1 MLKDIN
7 GCIII
12 PTYNNARTL
21 SRVLDEVLQYGSAD
35 TIIVID
41 DGSTDETPEIL
52 RQYEGRVI
60 LLRNEPN
67 RGKGYSLRRGFREA
81 LDRGFENAITIDSDG
96 QHFPDDIPAF
106 IKAARE
112 HPGAMVMG
120 NRNMAQAGVP
130 GKSSFG
136 NRFSSFWFW
145 VHTGIRLKDTQTG
158 FRLYPLTWVSKINL
172 ITNRFETE
180 VEVLVKL
187 AWKGCEFVSVPI
199 QVKYDPEERVSHFKP
214 FRDFGRISVLNT
226 WFFILTMLWYLPLR
240 LFRNVKKKGLWN
252 SVRDE
257 FLQPGESHLTKS
269 FSIGFGLFMGI
280 VPIWGFQLL
289 VGMAAVLAMRLN
301 KALFFIAANI
311 SIPPMIPLI
320 VFASYKMGAPF
331 FPDNALVMDSWKDV
345 TLESIHLHLMQYV
358 TGAFVLAATAGA
370 AGTVLSWMALIML
383 RKSGS

>member
-96 QHFPDDIPAF
+96 QHFPADIPAF
-106 IKAARE
+106 VKAARE

-358 TGAFVLAATAGA
+358 TGAFVLASTAGA
-370 AGTVLSWMALIML
+370 AGTVLSWMALKML